1 MKDPVQLPSGYV
13 VDRVYIHKH
22 LLNDER
28 DPFTRAPLKNG
39 EWKELKD
46 LKAEI
51 AVWKKKR
58 MEELKGGNKSVK
70 YGKIGKNKKEEE

>member
-1 MKDPVQLPSGYV
+1 M
-13 VDRVYIHKH
+13 YIHKH

-39 EWKELKD
+39 DWKERDD
-46 LKAEI
+46 LREEI

-58 MEELKGGNKSVK
+58 MEELKGANKAVK
-70 YGKIGKNKKEEE
+70 YGKIGQNKKEGEEEHYGGKVINY